1 MGGLPPEQGIPQ
13 GAALPQVEPQAAPP
27 PPQGMPPA
35 GVPPAAAPP
44 PQQAALPPV
53 DGGQPDVGVQGD
65 GQGYNGAVEAFG
77 QQVNVVDGMGEF
89 NGEQFFI
96 SRNGDFVVDSQQ
108 MVIGRID
115 NGAFVE
121 ADDAY
126 IQQLR
131 EKGMIEEGG

>member
-1 MGGLPPEQGIPQ
+1 
-13 GAALPQVEPQAAPP
+13 
-27 PPQGMPPA
+27 
-35 GVPPAAAPP
+35 
-44 PQQAALPPV
+44 
-53 DGGQPDVGVQGD
+53 
-65 GQGYNGAVEAFG
+65 
-77 QQVNVVDGMGEF
+77 MGEF